1 MSGETSGEEAAR
13 RLRSFAALY
22 VIYVGSVALLIA
34 WVAISTAYFN
44 GDWRV
49 VLDFN
54 RLGEGPLEL
63 VALTLVVTMLPLGW
77 MALHET
83 MRQG

>member
-1 MSGETSGEEAAR
+1 MSGKTSGEEAAR